1 MSFLGNVGN
10 MKNDLSAS
18 AGLSN
23 PNLDPGLSVF
33 FEVNIDRSL
42 LGAWSKCTGLGIELE
57 VDSRTDGGM
66 GLFMHQLTGR
76 FKYTNL
82 QLSRP
87 ICAETS
93 MVMAWLPSFSMLG
106 SGTTA
111 TITALDPAGKT
122 ILSWDLYGV
131 VPVRWTGPEFDINS
145 LQVATETLE
154 LAYQG
159 FL

>member
-1 MSFLGNVGN
+1 MSFLGNLSNLGRG
-10 MKNDLSAS
+10 LSAS
-18 AGLSN
+18 AGLGD
-23 PNLDPGLSVF
+23 PNLDPGLSTF
-33 FEVNIDRSL
+33 FEIAIDKSL
-42 LGAWSKCTGLGIELE
+42 LGAWSKCSGLGMELE
-57 VDSRTDGGM
+57 VDSRTDGSM
-66 GLFMHQLTGR
+66 ALFMHQLTGR

-87 ICAETS
+87 ICAETK
-93 MVMAWLPSFSMLG
+93 MVMAWISSFSLLG
-106 SGTTA
+106 GGTTA
-111 TITALDPAGKT
+111 TVTALDPAGKT

-131 VPVRWTGPEFDINS
+131 VPVRWTGPEFDMNS

>member
-1 MSFLGNVGN
+1 MSFLGNLSN
-10 MKNDLSAS
+10 MKSDLSAS
-18 AGLSN
+18 AHLSD
-23 PNLDPGLSVF
+23 PTLDPGLSVF
-33 FEVNIDRSL
+33 FEISIDQAL
-42 LGAWSKCTGLGIELE
+42 LGPWSKCTGLGVELE
-57 VDSRTDGGM
+57 VDSRTDGAM

-93 MVMAWLPSFSMLG
+93 MVMAWISTFTMLG